1 MHRMGAQVHMDW
13 VQMNPYAPWQHHCQ
27 GLLSWTRE
35 ISRIMLAVQL
45 IHSVAKAKLKVS
57 LQPNTGSNDTNILY
71 YYNIAQLTM
80 TVGLP

>member
-1 MHRMGAQVHMDW
+1 
-13 VQMNPYAPWQHHCQ
+13 
-27 GLLSWTRE
+27 
-35 ISRIMLAVQL
+35 MLAVQL

-57 LQPNTGSNDTNILY
+57 LQPNTGSNDTNIY